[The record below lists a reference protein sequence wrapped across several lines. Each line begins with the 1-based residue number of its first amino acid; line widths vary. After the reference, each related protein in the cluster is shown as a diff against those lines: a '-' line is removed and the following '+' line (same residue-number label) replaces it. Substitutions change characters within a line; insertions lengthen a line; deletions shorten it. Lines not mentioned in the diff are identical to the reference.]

1 MFASVKII
9 NLLNDKLYPGIDK
22 AFYNNAL
29 KLFRYQA
36 MNNEVYKQFLKLIHI
51 NIDKINLIT
60 EIPFLPISLFKT
72 HTIKSGTWNEERI
85 FLSSGT
91 TGQTRSKHY
100 VKRIN
105 EYRDNALQGF
115 SKFYGNIND
124 WCILAYLPGY
134 TENSASSLIEMMA
147 YFIELSAKN
156 GSRFIAF
163 NPTVLYNSLQDCKRN
178 NKKTLLMGVSHALID
193 FVVHYKIDFPELI
206 LMETGG
212 MKGLKEE
219 LTKADL
225 HSILKQGFGVKNV
238 HSEYGM
244 TELLSQAYSKGEG
257 IYECTDTLRIII
269 KDPTDP
275 FEILPAKRNGVIN
288 IIDLANEDTC
298 SFIATE
304 DLGRVNSNGSF
315 ELLGRLDV
323 ADLRG
328 CNLLF
333 YS

>member
-1 MFASVKII
+1 M
-9 NLLNDKLYPGIDK
+9 NDKVYPGIDK
-22 AFYNNAL
+22 AFSDQAL
-29 KLFRYQA
+29 KLFRHQA
-36 MNNEVYKQFLKLIHI
+36 INNPVYNQFLKLLDAHMD
-51 NIDKINLIT
+51 NISSIL

-72 HTIKSGTWNEERI
+72 HAIKTGSWQEKKI

-91 TGQTRSKHY
+91 TGQVRSKHY
-100 VKRIN
+100 IKDVSKYLKN
-105 EYRDNALQGF
+105 TQYGF
-115 SKFYGNIND
+115 TKFYGNIED
-124 WCILAYLPGY
+124 WTILAYLPGY
-134 TENSASSLIEMMA
+134 SENTSSSLIEMMA
-147 YFIELSAKN
+147 YFIDITRQN
-156 GSRFIAF
+156 GSKFIPF
-163 NPTVLYNSLQDCKRN
+163 NQADLLNCLLNCKLH
-178 NKKTLLMGVSHALID
+178 NKKTLLIGVSHALID
-193 FVVHYKIDFPELI
+193 FVEKYQISFPELI

-219 LTKADL
+219 LTKMDL
-225 HSILKQGFGVKNV
+225 HTLLKTGFGLSHV

-257 IYECTDTLRIII
+257 IYECSDTLRILI

-275 FEILPAKRNGVIN
+275 LEVLTANRNGVIN
-288 IIDLANEDTC
+288 IIDLANEDSC
-298 SFIATE
+298 AFIATE
-304 DLGRVNSNGSF
+304 DLGRVAIDGSF